1 MKSTPRKRP
10 PSLMAVGAH
19 ADDIENQAGGTL
31 EKYFRH
37 GYEIVYVMSTNN
49 MSGSVA
55 SLDADGN
62 VVAREEPTTE
72 MMARRKRECA
82 NAAREWNTE
91 AIHLDYPQR
100 HYRNEKLEMVELR
113 YGAPVPPTT
122 TADTPSIITAGEDPT
137 AVEGLVA
144 LILKSQPECIFTH
157 TVATHN
163 PEHFGTALLVTNAYW
178 KAWER
183 GYRGGL
189 LYWVDDDTNFGPA
202 FRRFETYVDCSPFL
216 DRKMELI
223 GKHECQMPHWRRPD
237 FGHRIVALE
246 WGKVCGCL
254 AAETFI
260 WCNRPVHTEEGRP
273 PEYGS
278 LTLELYQN
286 ER

>member
-1 MKSTPRKRP
+1 MKTTPHTQP
-10 PSLMAVGAH
+10 PVIMAVGAH
-19 ADDIENQAGGTL
+19 ADDIENQVGGTL

-37 GYEIVYVMSTNN
+37 GYKIAYVMSTNN
-49 MSGSVA
+49 MSGRVS
-55 SLDADGN
+55 SLDANGN
-62 VVAREEPTTE
+62 MVTKEEPTTE
-72 MMARRKRECA
+72 MMARRKRECVD
-82 NAAREWNTE
+82 AAREWNTE
-91 AIHLDYPQR
+91 PIHLDYPQR
-100 HYRNEKLEMVELR
+100 HYHNERLEVVKLK

-122 TADTPSIITAGEDPT
+122 TADTPSILTAGEDPD
-137 AVEGLVA
+137 AVEHLA
-144 LILKSQPECIFTH
+144 SLILEKNPECIFTH

-178 KAWER
+178 KAWEQ

-189 LYWVDDDTNFGPA
+189 LYWVDDETKYGPA
-202 FRRFETYVDCSPFL
+202 FRRFETWVDFSPFL

-223 GKHECQMPHWRRPD
+223 GKHACQMPKWRLPT
-237 FGHRIVALE
+237 FGHRLVGLE

-260 WCNRPVHTEEGRP
+260 WCNRPVDTEGSAP
-273 PEYGS
+273 PTYGS